1 MPASRTKRSTTLPQT
16 VSPTLT
22 EPRQADDVTKS
33 ATEDA
38 TAGMRA
44 PVATTPLKP
53 ESYRGSV
60 SSDAPLETPENA
72 SPAVD
77 EAQDIGD
84 KLAEQRRAAL
94 NDLGEL
100 PTVDNSALDELY
112 KDIVS
117 ERRIDAFLAKST
129 LYDLE
134 RQIWV
139 DIPSATENKSNLTSL
154 LVAVIKTIV
163 NELGHSKSTRE
174 IVDARNTEFP
184 HLDDCTQF
192 SKPDIAIKAAG
203 PSFSLPHGDHAVG
216 FSNAASVFDVKRDA
230 DVCEDDADQ
239 LAVYNRQLFFHQ
251 LNRVFSRS
259 LLFTETRVRLVH
271 CDRSGGYKTAWLN
284 IHDHPRTF
292 IRLILGL
299 SSPRESALGLDTTV
313 QWTIKNGAKVAGTIA
328 TLDAS
333 GKKVKHQL
341 MMGVPYFVKHSV
353 RGSGTVCWIAKNK
366 AGKRILIKDA
376 WRTDAQV
383 PEYTFLEHAK
393 GVAGVAQVLATEDD
407 RVQTKTHR
415 PGGFDFA
422 SPDFY
427 NRTMCRVTMECYG
440 SRLHKFTSQRQA
452 LAALRDAIKAHWDL
466 LQAGILH
473 RDVSM
478 ENILLGEDGAPVGCR
493 GVLIDLEM
501 AILASG
507 PTAGLLTEN
516 QAGTYLYQSASIL
529 RNGPSDERSLFRVAH
544 DYLDDLESFFWVLC
558 HLLHG
563 YEGVNQPVP
572 DAFSPKSALGRFEH
586 LNAFDASCTKYFYL
600 SCEGPYVWE
609 IPLFWSEASLELGE
623 SFRAYMHK
631 LTEAKLKARVTR
643 KTIKNLSIHTL
654 LQELYNKVHH
664 HYHDII
670 GLFDVALEKLERHG
684 EAPRPEESQSASPPA
699 TPPVSCFPPG
709 PRSAQKR
716 KSDTDHGGRP
726 DISA

>member
-1 MPASRTKRSTTLPQT
+1 MPASRTKHSTTRPQT
-16 VSPTLT
+16 VSQTLT
-22 EPRQADDVTKS
+22 EPQQAKH
-33 ATEDA
+33 ATLS
-38 TAGMRA
+38 A
-44 PVATTPLKP
+44 PVATTPPKP
-53 ESYRGSV
+53 DSHRGSLR
-60 SSDAPLETPENA
+60 SDTPLETLENA
-72 SPAVD
+72 SPVVD
-77 EAQDIGD
+77 EAQDIRD

-94 NDLGEL
+94 SDLGKL
-100 PTVDNSALDELY
+100 PTVGDSALDELY
-112 KDIVS
+112 RDIVS

-134 RQIWV
+134 RQVWV
-139 DIPSATENKSNLTSL
+139 DIPSGTEDKTNLTP
-154 LVAVIKTIV
+154 VFVRVIKAIID
-163 NELGHSKSTRE
+163 ELGHSKSTRE
-174 IVDARNTEFP
+174 IVDARNTKFW
-184 HLDDCTQF
+184 HLDDRTQ
-192 SKPDIAIKAAG
+192 SSNPCMAIKAAG
-203 PSFSLPHGDHAVG
+203 PSFSLPHGGNGVG
-216 FSNAASVFDVKRDA
+216 FDNAASVFDVKRDA

-284 IHDHPRTF
+284 VHDHPRTF

-299 SSPRESALGLDTTV
+299 SSPRESALGLDTSV

-353 RGSGTVCWIAKNK
+353 RGSGTVCWIARDK
-366 AGKRILIKDA
+366 AGRRILIKDA

-393 GVAGVAQVLATEDD
+393 GVAGVAQILATEDG

-440 SRLHKFTSQRQA
+440 SPLHNFTSQRHA

-478 ENILLGEDGAPVGCR
+478 ENILLGEDGAPVGRR
-493 GVLIDLEM
+493 GILIDLEF
-501 AILASG
+501 AILTGG

-529 RNGPSDERSLFRVAH
+529 RNGPSGDRAFFRVAH
-544 DYLDDLESFFWVLC
+544 DYLHDL
-558 HLLHG
+558 
-563 YEGVNQPVP
+563 
-572 DAFSPKSALGRFEH
+572 DPKSAIGRFEN
-586 LNAFDASCTKYFYL
+586 LDAFEASCTKQLYL
-600 SCEGPYVWE
+600 MREGPNFWG
-609 IPLFWSEASLELGE
+609 IPLFWSEASLDLGE
-623 SFRAYMHK
+623 SFCAYMYK
-631 LTEAKLKARVTR
+631 LTEAKLKCRMRR
-643 KTIKNLSIHTL
+643 KSSSSSTHTL
-654 LQELYNKVHH
+654 LQELYNRLHH

-670 GLFDVALEKLERHG
+670 GLFDVALERLERDG
-684 EAPRPEESQSASPPA
+684 EAPRREKSEPASVPS
-699 TPPVSCFPPG
+699 TPPVSCFPPE

-716 KSDTDHGGRP
+716 RSDDVLDDRP
-726 DISA
+726 AKQQRSVSFADRHVSQQTECD